1 MKRLLLVIFILLA
14 AAYPLNKVSSA
25 NEETKNS
32 AGENLF
38 NQYCLMCHPDGGNI
52 FNAQKSLH
60 RNDLNSH
67 NIKTPEDIVN
77 FMRNPGSAMPSFDE
91 DKIPDDF
98 AKQIAQYILDT
109 FK

>member
-1 MKRLLLVIFILLA
+1 MKRLLLIIFILSV

-25 NEETKNS
+25 NEETKS
-32 AGENLF
+32 SMGKNLF
-38 NQYCLMCHPDGGNI
+38 NQYCIMCHPDGSNI
-52 FNAQKSLH
+52 FNAKKSLH

-67 NIKTPEDIVN
+67 NIKKPEDIIN
-77 FMRNPGSAMPSFDE
+77 IMRNPGPGMPSFDK

-98 AKQIAQYILDT
+98 AKQIAEYILDT